1 MPVSQDQLLTVINEA
16 SELRDKIANLNE
28 VNDELIDAR
37 DELKYWRDGLRT
49 ERDDLKEEVNRL
61 NTKVISLEIK
71 NRQLHRW
78 LKNLVKSKQEL
89 AISYSSDMRTLNAIT
104 ERYSASYA
112 EHIRNT
118 PLPE

>member
-78 LKNLVKSKQEL
+78 VMNLVKSRQRVK
-89 AISYSSDMRTLNAIT
+89 AAYSHDMRTLNAIT

-112 EHIRNT
+112 EHIRDT

>member
-1 MPVSQDQLLTVINEA
+1 MLVSQDQLLTVINEA
-16 SELRDKIANLNE
+16 SELRDRIYRLNE
-28 VNDELIDAR
+28 VNEQQLR
-37 DELKYWRDGLRT
+37 GLRE

-78 LKNLVKSKQEL
+78 LKNLVKSKREL
-89 AISYSSDMRTLNAIT
+89 AISYSSDMRTLRAIE
-104 ERYSASYA
+104 ERYSNNYA
-112 EHIRNT
+112 QHIRDT